1 MRNGILLAVSGLV
14 LFASNPAFSATGEA
28 DNHPELTGA
37 IRAFHDVLKIDWHA
51 DEGAARNNGACGNIG
66 DYITLAREV
75 TKQNGP
81 GHAAPRE
88 WQSAS
93 HGLLDASVALGA
105 YCASGADGNVTSGLT
120 TLHDRFHDVMA
131 LLNAPE

>member
-14 LFASNPAFSATGEA
+14 LLGSNPVFAAEGNA
-28 DNHPELTGA
+28 DDHPELTGA

-51 DEGAARNNGACGNIG
+51 DEGAARNDGTCANVG
-66 DYITLAREV
+66 DYITLARDV

-81 GHAAPRE
+81 DHTASQQ
-88 WQSAS
+88 WQRGS

-105 YCASGADGNVTSGLT
+105 YCASGVDGNVTSGLT